1 MQLIMTKEK
10 DASLF
15 YRLTFHLASRDL
27 NDVAATSFSSSQQ
40 HRRYISNETPNDI
53 SVERC

>member
-15 YRLTFHLASRDL
+15 YRLTFHLASRGL